1 MAPFPIYNPFMI
13 SSAVM
18 GSSWAIYSIGAATA
32 AIVLIAALGEA
43 DPDEQALEDAAAKWR
58 EAKGKISELAE
69 KFQNEASPP
78 LESWDE
84 TDDRAKFDAVITKVA
99 NELAS
104 IEKVLEGNATALDEA
119 KKWYNIAMPTIF
131 GIVLAG
137 TIILVS
143 LMALKATIVG
153 APAVEGVQTGIA
165 WGTVAAI
172 LGIIAGILALIMAL
186 IAYSDSSSKIKFE
199 TEAGKGD
206 RGSDVDFT
214 KIEIDWGTSQEGAK
228 PA

>member
-18 GSSWAIYSIGAATA
+18 SSSWAIYSIGAATA
-32 AIVLIAALGEA
+32 AVVLIAALGEA
-43 DPDEQALEDAAAKWR
+43 DPDEDALETAAGKWR
-58 EAKGKISELAE
+58 EAKGKITELAE
-69 KFQNEASPP
+69 KFQTEAKPP
-78 LESWDE
+78 IESWDG
-84 TDDRAKFDAVITKVA
+84 TDDRVAFDAIIDKVA

-104 IEKVLEGNATALDEA
+104 IEKVLEGNAAALDEA

-131 GIVLAG
+131 GIILAA

-143 LMALKATIVG
+143 LMALKATIVAAAAAEG
-153 APAVEGVQTGIA
+153 AQTGIA
-165 WGTVAAI
+165 WGTVGAI

-186 IAYSDSSSKIKFE
+186 VAYSDSSSKIKFD
-199 TEAGKGD
+199 TEAGKGE
-206 RGSDVDFT
+206 RGSDVNFE
-214 KIEIDWGTSQEGAK
+214 KIVIDWGTSQEGAK